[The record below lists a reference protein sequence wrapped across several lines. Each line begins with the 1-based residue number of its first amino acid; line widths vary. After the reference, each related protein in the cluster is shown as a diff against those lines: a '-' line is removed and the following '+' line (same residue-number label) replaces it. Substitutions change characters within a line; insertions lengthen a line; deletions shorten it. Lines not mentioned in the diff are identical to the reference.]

1 MKFENFEEAM
11 EVLKSTVSEFDD
23 GKYLNLEDLVQNYEK
38 GILAYNYCVA
48 KLEETQNKIKII
60 DNTTKD

>member
-1 MKFENFEEAM
+1 MKFESFEEAM

>member
-1 MKFENFEEAM
+1 MKFESFEEAM

-38 GILAYNYCVA
+38 GILAYNYCVT

-60 DNTTKD
+60 DNITKD

>member
-1 MKFENFEEAM
+1 MKFESFEEAM

-38 GILAYNYCVA
+38 GIFAYNYCVT

-60 DNTTKD
+60 DNITKD